1 MRPGRSTARNLV
13 LQAGEQRGQGGFGR
27 LVHGEEARE
36 QSGEAARER
45 GAILGV
51 ERVGD
56 DLEGRFFHCL

>member
-13 LQAGEQRGQGGFGR
+13 LQAGEERGQGGFGR
-27 LVHGEEARE
+27 LVHGEETRE

-51 ERVGD
+51 
-56 DLEGRFFHCL
+56 